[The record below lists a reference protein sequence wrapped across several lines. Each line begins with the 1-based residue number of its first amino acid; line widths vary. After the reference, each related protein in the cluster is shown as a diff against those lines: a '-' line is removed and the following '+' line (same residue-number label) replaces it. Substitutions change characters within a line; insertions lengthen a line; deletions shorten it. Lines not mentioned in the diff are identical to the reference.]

1 MDVDANAVKLGV
13 VAGGVILALHRIEKG
28 ASLSPLN
35 EKHLSNG
42 VEVLREFSQAA
53 QPTDISDTSKSLFLE
68 ARDPKYAPFHAIDS
82 SPYIDAIESEFL
94 PNAAKVEFGIWLHDM
109 ATKVETVRHSAK
121 AGHGSGA
128 TNADDL
134 ETIKRLFIAISV
146 MSQNRWD
153 ASNDSALFATAW

>member
-53 QPTDISDTSKSLFLE
+53 QPTDISDRSKSLFLD
-68 ARDPKYAPFHAIDS
+68 ADPKYAPFHAIDS
-82 SPYIDAIESEFL
+82 SAYIDAIESEFL
-94 PNAAKVEFGIWLHDM
+94 PDAAKADFGIWLHDM
-109 ATKVETVRHSAK
+109 ATKVETVRYSAK
-121 AGHGSGA
+121 SGQGSGA
-128 TNADDL
+128 TNSDDL
-134 ETIKRLFIAISV
+134 ETIKRLFLAISA